1 MQVFQYLHLVCV
13 SETASEKNIY
23 VTIWWFYCLNL
34 SGQSFCYSD
43 FVTLLQAVNSLTK
56 WVYWER
62 WQTFKLQ
69 GKSIIWEESA
79 FPPETMP
86 NMWTAKTITLVI
98 SGSPINSIAQSHFWN
113 ITSLSKSLG
122 SYISWNELIMS
133 SLPSVRF
140 CEWRAE
146 LGLRFQCGQRLAV

>member
-1 MQVFQYLHLVCV
+1 MCFRNSLWEKHLYNNLV
-13 SETASEKNIY
+13 
-23 VTIWWFYCLNL
+23 FYCLNL

-43 FVTLLQAVNSLTK
+43 FVTLLQAVNCLTK

-62 WQTFKLQ
+62 WQTFKLW

-79 FPPETMP
+79 FPPETVP

-113 ITSLSKSLG
+113 ITSLSKSLC
-122 SYISWNELIMS
+122 SYSKLKWTNHELITIS
-133 SLPSVRF
+133 SVLWMECGGRALVSVHS
-140 CEWRAE
+140 A
-146 LGLRFQCGQRLAV
+146 LQGLTMPAV